1 MNKGIVVKF
10 SANQKYTTDAISSA
24 VFAGICEKAG
34 VPVQH
39 FANRSDAA
47 GGSTL
52 GNLSSQKVSMHTVDI
67 GLAQLAMH
75 SSYETAGIKDSEYMI
90 RALTTFYNTNLHI
103 TDSETIEVA

>member
-1 MNKGIVVKF
+1 MQTG
-10 SANQKYTTDAISSA
+10 
-24 VFAGICEKAG
+24 
-34 VPVQH
+34 
-39 FANRSDAA
+39 
-47 GGSTL
+47 
-52 GNLSSQKVSMHTVDI
+52 DI